1 MGGLLLLWVC
11 AICARLIYLQVFAYG
26 EFQARAQHQQQRAFE
41 TSPIRG
47 VVYDRHGQA
56 LAMTTAVDSFY
67 AVSADLPDPANTASL
82 LSRITGTDPREM
94 LACFKTK
101 SFCWVARKTDPEVAD
116 RIQSM
121 NLRGVYSQK
130 ESKRFYPKKELAA
143 QVLGYVGMDDKGLS
157 GVERSFNGQLR
168 GKPGRM
174 ALSVDA
180 RRKTFA
186 RLEQEPEPGENVVL
200 TIDEKIQ
207 YIADRELER
216 AMQETRATAGTV
228 IVQNPHT
235 GEILALAN
243 SPTFNPNASRD
254 IRPEKLKNHAVSDV
268 YEPGSTFKI
277 ITIAAGLEEKVT
289 TPQEPIDCQ
298 MGSIVVAGMRIH
310 DSRPHGVLSVAD
322 VLAHSSDVG
331 AIKIALRLG
340 EDRFYKY
347 IRLFGVGQ
355 QTGIELPDET
365 RGLSK
370 PVSKWSKV
378 SIGAISMG
386 QEIGISP
393 VQLAGIIST
402 MANDGVWVAP
412 RIVAATTEPRHAPQT
427 FLYQPTVQ
435 HRVISPLT
443 AAQMRQMMEG
453 VVLHGTGKAAAL
465 IGYTSAGK
473 TGTAQ
478 RVDPATHTY
487 SKTKYIASFAGF
499 APVNNPA
506 VTVAVILDSP
516 EGLHQGGEV
525 SAPVFARITQQ
536 VLAYLNVPRDVE
548 VGPSRQWLLASKKA
562 SEASGDGMADGS
574 PDRLGATLDMTNT
587 DTYASE
593 IGPVPLAAG
602 AKPSA
607 ATPSS
612 FEIARVVPAALRSR
626 ESARANPPDVP
637 PGPVATGK
645 PLSGTVV
652 LDVERGG
659 ISVPS
664 FVGKHMRAAVEL
676 AEDSN
681 LDLEPVGSGVA
692 RDQSPPAGSHVAAG
706 TRITV
711 RFER

>member
-11 AICARLIYLQVFAYG
+11 AICARLVYLQIFAYG

-47 VVYDRHGQA
+47 VVYDRNGKE

-67 AVSADLPDPANTASL
+67 AVSADLPDPANAANL
-82 LSRITGTDPREM
+82 LSRITATDPREM
-94 LACFKTK
+94 LACFKSK
-101 SFCWVARKTDPEVAD
+101 SFCWVARKADPEIAG
-116 RIQSM
+116 RIQSL
-121 NLRGVYSQK
+121 NLRGIHSLK

-157 GVERSFNGQLR
+157 GVERSFNSRLR
-168 GKPGRM
+168 GKAGRM

-180 RRKTFA
+180 HRKTFA

-207 YIADRELER
+207 YIADRELEQ
-216 AMQETRATAGTV
+216 AMRDTRAIAGTV
-228 IVQNPHT
+228 IVQNPRT

-243 SPTFNPNASRD
+243 SPTFNPNVARE
-254 IRPEKLKNHAVSDV
+254 IRPEKLKNHAVSDA
-268 YEPGSTFKI
+268 YEPGSTFKL

-412 RIVAATTEPRHAPQT
+412 RIVAATTEPRHVPQT

-478 RVDPATHTY
+478 RVDPNTHAY

-516 EGLHQGGEV
+516 EGLHQGGEI
-525 SAPVFARITQQ
+525 SAPVFTRITQQ

-548 VGPSRQWLLASKKA
+548 VAPSRQLLMASKKA
-562 SEASGDGMADGS
+562 ARASEDEMADGS
-574 PDRLGATLDMTNT
+574 PDRLGSTLDMSSGETESAPFEA
-587 DTYASE
+587 D
-593 IGPVPLAAG
+593 G
-602 AKPSA
+602 KPNP
-607 ATPSS
+607 ATPQS
-612 FEIARVVPAALRSR
+612 FERAHLIPAALRTREPASPAPVKPAAPAVDSR
-626 ESARANPPDVP
+626 K
-637 PGPVATGK
+637 PV
-645 PLSGTVV
+645 SGTVV
-652 LDVERGG
+652 LDVEQGG
-659 ISVPS
+659 ILVPS
-664 FVGKHMRAAVEL
+664 FLGKHLRAAVEL
-676 AEDSN
+676 AEQSN
-681 LDLEPVGSGVA
+681 LDLAVVGSGVA
-692 RDQSPPAGSHVAAG
+692 SEQSPPAGSHVAAG
-706 TRITV
+706 TRVTV